1 MGEWGRRPGLRPI
14 HAVSPAAACS
24 PASSSFYHHH
34 HYCYRR
40 RYRYRH
46 HHPTSALAYLV
57 TPSLFL
63 SRVTR
68 MRARAHPTRV
78 FCLYF
83 FPSLFFVFFPI
94 VSTIFSSSSSRY
106 LVVIFKIHFIVFSIF
121 LLFLIKRAHAYTL
134 TLIRSLSFSRSFSF
148 FAFLCLARTR
158 SSFMSYEKDSKPNTQ
173 QFIIIYYPYFSPL
186 YLIHM
191 CVCIVSAKMPCKR
204 LQNIAYFSLSLSFSH
219 TIHTHTHTHITQHT
233 YTYTSSLSLP
243 FSLSFLPF

>member
-24 PASSSFYHHH
+24 PASSTSFYHH

-68 MRARAHPTRV
+68 MRARASYTSSVCISSPSFF
-78 FCLYF
+78 FCI
-83 FPSLFFVFFPI
+83 PSI
-94 VSTIFSSSSSRY
+94 VSTIFSSSSSSSRY
-106 LVVIFKIHFIVFSIF
+106 LIIFKIYFSF
-121 LLFLIKRAHAYTL
+121 LSFSYSWSNARARTRTHSHSFALF
-134 TLIRSLSFSRSFSF
+134 FSRSFSF
-148 FAFLCLARTR
+148 FVFLCLARTR
-158 SSFMSYEKDSKPNTQ
+158 SSFISYEKDSKPNTQ

-191 CVCIVSAKMPCKR
+191 CVCIVSAKMLCKR
-204 LQNIAYFSLSLSFSH
+204 LQNFAYLSLSLSLSN
-219 TIHTHTHTHITQHT
+219 IHTSHITQHT

-243 FSLSFLPF
+243 FSLFLSSLPF

>member
-24 PASSSFYHHH
+24 PASSTSFYHHHHH

-57 TPSLFL
+57 TPSLPFTRHTHARARIPHATSVFLPLPFFLFFFHCLDHLLLFFFSL
-63 SRVTR
+63 SR
-68 MRARAHPTRV
+68 
-78 FCLYF
+78 CY
-83 FPSLFFVFFPI
+83 SQD
-94 VSTIFSSSSSRY
+94 SFSRLISS
-106 LVVIFKIHFIVFSIF
+106 FSIF
-121 LLFLIKRAHAYTL
+121 LLFLIKRARARTHTHSY
-134 TLIRSLSFSRSFSF
+134 SLALFFSRSFSF

-191 CVCIVSAKMPCKR
+191 CLYR
-204 LQNIAYFSLSLSFSH
+204 
-219 TIHTHTHTHITQHT
+219 
-233 YTYTSSLSLP
+233 SSENAM
-243 FSLSFLPF
+243 